1 VQEQASM
8 ATTTTHPLFMA
19 PFTPDELKNEMTKL
33 LPDESPGPSGINNRI
48 LHAGD
53 TDFQAPIL
61 IFFNSL

>member
-1 VQEQASM
+1 
-8 ATTTTHPLFMA
+8 MA